1 MASFMPIWQANSAG
15 TANSRKNGQKIILLS
30 PLPGRR
36 LVAISR
42 LIPGI
47 PAYNS
52 PVKSIEPV
60 NLAKLMKLHYK
71 ILILALSTGV
81 LMGCTNS
88 AYKRSAD
95 QESYAV
101 IADKSELVPGMSN
114 QVTID
119 EEREIDLSQF
129 PDNNGSFE
137 FLDNE
142 ADSELGAQIISLNG
156 ALDLAFQH
164 SKEYQTQKE
173 RLYLEALALTFDRY
187 RYTPTFSAV
196 GSADYQWDAQDQ
208 FVTDMQTLTGMEN
221 ISTSESVDGRTSL
234 GARYLLKGGGA
245 IALNLTNNFT
255 RFLTGDISEFGAGAL
270 IGSFTQPLLRDFG
283 REIET
288 EALMQAERDLLYQ
301 LRNFTRFRKTFAV
314 RVASQYYSVLL
325 NRETTKNNYAGLLAN
340 NLSLERER
348 AFQVEGLRTLL
359 QVGRLEQSSLQ
370 QDLRWTSSITRY
382 KRSLDNFKILLGLD
396 ADEDIVLDDN
406 EMALITETGMESP
419 DLGLDQAVELAVQTR
434 LDLYTELDR
443 VQDSARRIEVAVN
456 ALNPALD
463 LSFVASVPDSNSGNL
478 GELDFENAVY
488 TAGLDIELPLDNRS
502 ERNNY
507 RRALIDYE
515 VATRGYLLA
524 MDNIKLDV
532 IDIWRRLNEASKS
545 YEINVTS
552 VQINERRVEEA
563 ELRAELGLG
572 DIQDTVDSQNDLT
585 SSRTDLVRTIVDHN
599 IAKLEFWRDVGL
611 LYVNDN
617 GQWEEGINEPQ

>member
-1 MASFMPIWQANSAG
+1 MA
-15 TANSRKNGQKIILLS
+15 
-30 PLPGRR
+30 
-36 LVAISR
+36 
-42 LIPGI
+42 
-47 PAYNS
+47 
-52 PVKSIEPV
+52 
-60 NLAKLMKLHYK
+60 
-71 ILILALSTGV
+71 
-81 LMGCTNS
+81 CTNS

-101 IADKSELVPGMSN
+101 IADKSELVPGMSS
-114 QVTID
+114 QVAID
-119 EEREIDLSQF
+119 EEQEIDLSQY
-129 PDNNGSFE
+129 PLNSGSFE

-196 GSADYQWDAQDQ
+196 GSADYQWDAEDQ
-208 FVTDMQTLTGMEN
+208 FVTDMQTLTGMEK
-221 ISTSESVDGRTSL
+221 ISTSESIDARTSL

-283 REIET
+283 TEIET

-301 LRNFTRFRKTFAV
+301 VRNFTRFRKTFAV

-325 NRETTKNNYAGLLAN
+325 NRETAKNNYAGLLAN
-340 NLSLERER
+340 NLSLEREQ

-382 KRSLDNFKILLGLD
+382 KRSLDNVKILLGLD
-396 ADEDIVLDDN
+396 ADENIVLDDN
-406 EMALITETGMESP
+406 EMALITESGMESP
-419 DLGLDQAVELAVQTR
+419 DLGLDQAIDLALQTR

-443 VQDSARRIEVAVN
+443 VQDSARKIEVAAN

-463 LSFVASVPDSNSGNL
+463 LSFVASVPDANNGNL

-488 TAGLDIELPLDNRS
+488 TAGLDLELPLDNKS

-507 RRALIDYE
+507 RRSLIDYE
-515 VATRGYLLA
+515 VATREYLLA

-545 YEINVTS
+545 YDINVTS

-585 SSRTDLVRTIVDHN
+585 SARTELVRTIVDHN